1 VRICMTRDGFG
12 WEKGKDC
19 CVVLGGKEKIFKSER
34 GVRFVLREGG
44 ELCTDCVA
52 GAAR

>member
-1 VRICMTRDGFG
+1 MELGENRER
-12 WEKGKDC
+12 GKRLLC
-19 CVVLGGKEKIFKSER
+19 CVLEGKRKVFEGER
-34 GVRFVLREGG
+34 GVSFVSREGG